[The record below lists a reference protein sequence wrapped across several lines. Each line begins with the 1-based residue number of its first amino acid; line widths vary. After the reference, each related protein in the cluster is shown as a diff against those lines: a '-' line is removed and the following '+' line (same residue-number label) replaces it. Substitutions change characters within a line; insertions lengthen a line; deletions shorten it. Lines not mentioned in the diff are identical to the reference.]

1 LKDAG
6 DTLELA
12 ENTSRETKLSV
23 LLEKKCHEA
32 ENALAELSISNAR
45 DAEKSKWMVLEATIC
60 SCHLI

>member
-12 ENTSRETKLSV
+12 ENASIEKLSV
-23 LLEKKCHEA
+23 LSEKKCHEA
-32 ENALAELSISNAR
+32 ENALAELSVSNAR
-45 DAEKSKWMVLEATIC
+45 DVEKSKWMVLEATIC